1 MTKSPHGSRAEPLHL
16 FGNFFGAKKVTTP
29 PPPTAIFQTRF
40 FRREIFIVETLWLIA
55 SHSRHKL
62 YDVEDFLDAKF
73 ILREPCGLCLRPRV
87 INSTMWK
94 IVFGSQ
100 KLAQATIPNPL
111 RFANAQHLPLKHQGE
126 ARTAEDGNPLFI
138 PNKKTPIKVLF
149 KIIRHLL
156 AFLQV

>member
-1 MTKSPHGSRAEPLHL
+1 MVR
-16 FGNFFGAKKVTTP
+16 
-29 PPPTAIFQTRF
+29 QF
-40 FRREIFIVETLWLIA
+40 FRRV
-55 SHSRHKL
+55 
-62 YDVEDFLDAKF
+62 FLDAKF
-73 ILREPCGLCLRPRV
+73 LLWKLCGLSLRTRVENRTMWKIFSDAKFIECELCGLSLRTRV

-138 PNKKTPIKVLF
+138 PNKKSTYQG
-149 KIIRHLL
+149 
-156 AFLQV
+156 AF